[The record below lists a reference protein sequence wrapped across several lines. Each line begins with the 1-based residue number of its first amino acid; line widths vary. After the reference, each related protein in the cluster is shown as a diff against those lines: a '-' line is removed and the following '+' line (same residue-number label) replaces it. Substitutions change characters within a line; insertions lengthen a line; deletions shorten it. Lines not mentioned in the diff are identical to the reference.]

1 MIASQAGRPGAAG
14 FHSVWPDSPG
24 NAEYRTVQPGAVET
38 LLVGGELDFSAPPV
52 NATNELVP
60 ALSRGH
66 QLVLPGLGHTHDA
79 WERRPEAGK
88 HLPTTFF
95 DAGHVDRTQFD
106 RRPVALDAVPLSMST
121 VAALLIGVPAGGVLI
136 GVLVLG
142 LLLAGACVAARPVAR
157 RAGGSGR

>member
-52 NATNELVP
+52 NATNELV
-60 ALSRGH
+60 
-66 QLVLPGLGHTHDA
+66 PGLGHTHDA

-157 RAGGSGR
+157 RTGGSGR